1 MNMRKVSFYI
11 FSLFILILL
20 ISSQGPCFCIK
31 IKDVVFV
38 SDNFVRFKDIVA
50 ESSNKIAS
58 NIKEMPILEISDY
71 PQKFTLKRDTLKTIL
86 SDNLPDKLIN
96 SCDIPDKIQII
107 KGKYILNK
115 EKLFSLLMNFI
126 KNTSQIGGEIRLR
139 DVVLPEYIIL
149 EKGEKIYIQIYGNTI
164 KPGSNTVHF
173 IILKNKKVTK
183 KRSGRFFLDVFK
195 PVPCA
200 KRPLNIGEPLTPD
213 KITFVKK
220 NLAYLPKNI
229 WDGKTG
235 PYRIKVPIGAM
246 QPITMERLEPI
257 PVVSRG
263 QKVKLVYEGNSI
275 ILRTIGRCLE
285 DGNIGDFIKVLNIQS
300 HRVVY
305 AKVVGRE
312 TVKVE

>member
-1 MNMRKVSFYI
+1 MRKVIFYI
-11 FSLFILILL
+11 FTLFILIFI
-20 ISSQGPCFCIK
+20 ISYQGLCFCIK
-31 IKDVVFV
+31 IKNVIFV
-38 SDNFVRFKDIVA
+38 SDNFVRFEDILA

-58 NIKEMPILEISDY
+58 NIKKMLILDISHY
-71 PQKFTLKRDTLKTIL
+71 PQKFTLKRNTLKKIL
-86 SDNLPDKLIN
+86 SDNLPDKLLN

-115 EKLFSLLMNFI
+115 EKLFSLLMNFV
-126 KNTSQIGGEIRLR
+126 KNNSSQMGGDIRLR

-149 EKGEKIYIQIYGNTI
+149 GKGEKIYIQVYGNNI
-164 KPGSNTVHF
+164 KAGSNTVYF
-173 IILKNKKVTK
+173 ITLKDKKITK

-200 KRPLNIGEPLTPD
+200 KRPLNIGEPVTPD

-235 PYRIKVPIGAM
+235 PYRIKVPIGAL

-305 AKVVGRE
+305 AKVVDRE

>member
-1 MNMRKVSFYI
+1 MRK
-11 FSLFILILL
+11 LILFFL
-20 ISSQGPCFCIK
+20 TLFALIIIISSQGVCFSIK
-31 IKDVVFV
+31 IKDVAFV
-38 SDNFVRFKDIVA
+38 SDNFIRFKDIISK
-50 ESSNKIAS
+50 EISNKIPLT
-58 NIKEMPILEISDY
+58 IKEIPILEISDY
-71 PQKFTLKRDTLKTIL
+71 PQKFILKKDTLKKIL
-86 SDNLPDKLIN
+86 SNNLPDTLIN
-96 SCDIPDKIQII
+96 NCEIPDKIEII

-115 EKLFSLLMNFI
+115 GKLFSLLMNFV
-126 KNTSQIGGEIRLR
+126 KNNTSQMGGDIRLR

-149 EKGEKIYIQIYGNTI
+149 GKGEKIYIQVYGNNI
-164 KPGSNTVHF
+164 KPGSNTVYF
-173 IILKNKKVTK
+173 ITLKDKKITK

-213 KITFVKK
+213 KIIFVKK
-220 NLAYLPKNI
+220 NLAYLPKNL
-229 WDGKTG
+229 WDGKSG

-246 QPITMERLEPI
+246 QPITMERLEPL
-257 PVVSRG
+257 PVVSKG
-263 QKVKLVYEGNSI
+263 QKVKLVYEGKSI

-305 AKVVGRE
+305 AKVVDRE

>member
-1 MNMRKVSFYI
+1 MK
-11 FSLFILILL
+11 
-20 ISSQGPCFCIK
+20 K
-31 IKDVVFV
+31 
-38 SDNFVRFKDIVA
+38 
-50 ESSNKIAS
+50 
-58 NIKEMPILEISDY
+58 
-71 PQKFTLKRDTLKTIL
+71 IL

-107 KGKYILNK
+107 KGKYILSK

-149 EKGEKIYIQIYGNTI
+149 GKGEKIYIQIYGNTI
-164 KPGSNTVHF
+164 KPGSNTVYF
-173 IILKNKKVTK
+173 ITLKDKKITK